1 MKIGFLLSSFY
12 PATGGREVIT
22 FNQARE
28 LAKMSHEVH
37 IFTTLKDNWKKEEL
51 VEGLHIHR
59 TKTYFQYKYYLEFNP
74 GWIRNVMKH
83 KLDILHIQSFGFIMA
98 DIAVLLKK
106 AFSKTKIL
114 NTPHGPFMAL
124 QKYPWWQE
132 ILKVFYT
139 IFEYPVN
146 MLYDDVVQV
155 NPEQWKWMTKV
166 GVRKKRIKFIPNS
179 IPKEVFNKVDV
190 EAFKKKYNLQNK
202 LVISYLGRIQKYKGL
217 DQVVKVL
224 PDLVKANPNICF
236 LAMGKDSGDMERL
249 KKLAKDLDVSKNIV
263 FASVNDEERLAGL
276 DVSEIFVLPSEWEA
290 FGIVI
295 IEAMARHN
303 AVISTTTEGG
313 NFLIEEGKNGY
324 LYDYKDTNHLRK
336 HLLKLIKDDKLRH
349 KMMETNYSYSKEFST
364 EKIAKQLEALYK
376 KVLKE
381 N

>member
-12 PATGGREVIT
+12 PATGGREDIT

-166 GVRKKRIKFIPNS
+166 GVRKK
-179 IPKEVFNKVDV
+179 
-190 EAFKKKYNLQNK
+190 
-202 LVISYLGRIQKYKGL
+202 
-217 DQVVKVL
+217 
-224 PDLVKANPNICF
+224 
-236 LAMGKDSGDMERL
+236 KD
-249 KKLAKDLDVSKNIV
+249 
-263 FASVNDEERLAGL
+263 
-276 DVSEIFVLPSEWEA
+276 
-290 FGIVI
+290 
-295 IEAMARHN
+295 
-303 AVISTTTEGG
+303 
-313 NFLIEEGKNGY
+313 
-324 LYDYKDTNHLRK
+324 
-336 HLLKLIKDDKLRH
+336 
-349 KMMETNYSYSKEFST
+349 
-364 EKIAKQLEALYK
+364 
-376 KVLKE
+376 
-381 N
+381 